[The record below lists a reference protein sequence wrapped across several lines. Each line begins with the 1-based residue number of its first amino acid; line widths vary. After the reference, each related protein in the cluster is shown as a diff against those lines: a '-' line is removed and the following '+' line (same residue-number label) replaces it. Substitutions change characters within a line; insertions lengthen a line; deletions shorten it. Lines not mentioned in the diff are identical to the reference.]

1 MIWLLIIVAIILAI
15 VYWYITIPLI
25 AIGVIW
31 FYKDNIKKKLDER
44 KTKKYYKNYYHK
56 QQGEKL
62 WNLIDEFSIS
72 NSEAEKIFGNDFMLN
87 YPTRKLYLKCIS
99 IANDP
104 LQFTKIPKYLIL
116 KLSNIFDRVSD
127 TYSFESFTKNYYHT
141 SKSWDQVLDEIT
153 RTQNTFRTIFQNYEN
168 FVKDEEYEEKNSYR
182 NSNSYQYDDY
192 SNNNYQENN
201 KRQQNNDVKQKRIQ
215 DRLRKFRIS
224 EADAEV
230 IFGKRWKSILGKPEW
245 KFFYDVWGLDIKITY
260 DYNGRYKKKFG
271 NLYSKVIEIIRI
283 VDEENPRMAAGKNRR
298 NGYSWSEHSWYGY
311 DFSSNSYDDDYQ
323 YDESQDSGY
332 QEFNENNIDDEKIS
346 WAYAIMELNP
356 NSTAAEIKT
365 RYRELALKYH
375 PDRNKSP
382 DSTKKMS
389 EIINAYEVLTN
400 VVGAA

>member
-15 VYWYITIPLI
+15 VFWYITIPLI

-72 NSEAEKIFGNDFMLN
+72 NSEAEKIFGNDFMPN

-104 LQFTKIPKYLIL
+104 HQFTKIPKYLIL
-116 KLSNIFDRVSD
+116 KLGNIFDRVSD
-127 TYSFESFTKNYYHT
+127 AYSFESFTKNYYHA
-141 SKSWDQVLDEIT
+141 SKSRDQVLDEIT
-153 RTQNTFRTIFQNYEN
+153 RTQNTFRTIFQNYET
-168 FVKDEEYEEKNSYR
+168 FVRDEEYEENNSYG
-182 NSNSYQYDDY
+182 NSNSYQYHDY
-192 SNNNYQENN
+192 SNHNYKQYN
-201 KRQQNNDVKQKRIQ
+201 KRQQNSDAKQKRIQ
-215 DRLRKFRIS
+215 DRLHKFRIS

-230 IFGKRWKSILGKPEW
+230 IFGKRWKRIMGKPEW
-245 KFFYDVWGLDIKITY
+245 EFFYDVWRLDIKVTY

-271 NLYSKVIEIIRI
+271 NLYSKVLEIIRI
-283 VDEENPRMAAGKNRR
+283 VDEENPGMAEDKRQSRKDSRSDN
-298 NGYSWSEHSWYGY
+298 YWYWHG
-311 DFSSNSYDDDYQ
+311 SNSDEYDYGGSGE
-323 YDESQDSGY
+323 YDQQESQD
-332 QEFNENNIDDEKIS
+332 EEEKIS
-346 WAYAIMELNP
+346 WAYRVLDLNP
-356 NSTAAEIKT
+356 DSSASEIKT

-382 DSTKKMS
+382 DSTRKMS
-389 EIINAYEVLTN
+389 EIINAYDALSDL
-400 VVGAA
+400 VGAA